1 MNAAMSICAAAIIS
15 AVLSLMIKKYNAE
28 IAVVLSI
35 CACAGI
41 LLWAIMSA
49 APVFSRINGIAERT
63 GIESFWLGIVLKAV
77 GICFITEFAYDCCKD
92 AGQNALAGNTLL
104 AGKISV
110 IITVLPL
117 FEKILEVSLE
127 LVGI

>member
-1 MNAAMSICAAAIIS
+1 MSAVSSVCAAAVIT
-15 AVLSLMIKKYNAE
+15 AVIALMIKKYNAE

-35 CACAGI
+35 CACVGI
-41 LLWAIMSA
+41 LLWAIISA
-49 APVFSRINGIAERT
+49 APVISQINGIAERT
-63 GIESFWLGIVLKAV
+63 GIENEWLGIVFKAV

-92 AGQNALAGNTLL
+92 SGQNALAGNTLL

-110 IITVLPL
+110 LITVLPL
-117 FEKILEVSLE
+117 FEKILEISLE